1 MKKFIS
7 GLIVGALL
15 FSGVSAFAD
24 GTSLIGKKVQGLFS
38 VEKAGV
44 KVADAVVINGT
55 AYAPVRAVAEATG
68 ATLSI
73 EGKKIIMGAE
83 VLSSGLY
90 DELIVQRTAIES
102 KIKEAQGGVKL
113 YENTYLPEAQQRY
126 DNYKGTEYE
135 QKAQAWLADR
145 TKEYEQR
152 KADLAGL
159 QQQLADLDAQLAALQ
174 K

>member
-24 GTSLIGKKVQGLFS
+24 SSSLIGKKVQGLFS

-55 AYAPVRAVAEATG
+55 AYAPVRAVAAATG

-73 EGKKIIMGAE
+73 EGKKIIVGAE
-83 VLSSGLY
+83 VLSNGLY

-102 KIKEAQGGVKL
+102 KINEAKGGVKL
-113 YENTYLPEAQQRY
+113 YEETYIP
-126 DNYKGTEYE
+126 
-135 QKAQAWLADR
+135 KAQDQYDKSIGTTDEAARKQFLDNLKLNLSKQ
-145 TKEYEQR
+145 KE
-152 KADLAGL
+152 DLAAL